1 MPLEWRT
8 RKAPPIGLRAQKLPY
23 GHLHEHCGGDF
34 DAEREKAETDI
45 YGPPLSDSDEKSP
58 SLPPSPK
65 PKPEY
70 PPPSKRRRLDT
81 RSSQQSDPTSSPS
94 VKKEQYPAD
103 IPRTAF
109 TPSTPSSC
117 HHLGSTE
124 NKAPSSSLDSRT
136 AIKDEAEDL
145 FPEYTASQSKA
156 SKTYQRNFHKAA
168 PVRPEQKQRVAEQEK
183 TESMVKSQPDGFK
196 IPDTEALI
204 ALGMGSLRSHQ
215 WFTLM
220 LRKFDPLK
228 KGVRRPNSSNQL
240 DHPQAQDRRGREDV
254 QQTKNPTVKGQ
265 LVRKPLRG
273 HHKHRALPSENLPHG
288 HSSKCQKDRSS
299 HGASMP
305 DAPIVPGLAGL
316 QGFANEVA
324 NQAKIKLEFSA
335 PESSATTSSGPTF
348 DFDVGD
354 GNSSSSL
361 SSAPDVEELDAIDYQ
376 DEVLKAQRSSSPKSK
391 CPLCKRSVSR
401 LFLDEF
407 SSTGFLNL
415 RQQAK
420 FCKAHNI
427 HSAREMWRERGYPS
441 LEWQELQAR
450 LPTYGDDLVGVLNN
464 TRTSFYRNVLDEQV
478 KSGKRTAKQ
487 LMMVGADDREG
498 SKMGYYGTKGQRI
511 LMDYLMERFA
521 SRIRR
526 LAGTD
531 RLVSASGV
539 AGYVQGVLVPELAVM
554 LVKDDMRVDDEQARV
569 ILKESTDIGNLLNEE
584 EDEVI
589 KDEVEE
595 DG

>member
-8 RKAPPIGLRAQKLPY
+8 RKAPQIGLRVQKFPY
-23 GHLHEHCGGDF
+23 GHLHEHYGGDF
-34 DAEREKAETDI
+34 NAEREKVETDI

-65 PKPEY
+65 PKPES
-70 PPPSKRRRLDT
+70 PPPSKRRRRDT
-81 RSSQQSDPTSSPS
+81 RNSQQIDLTTTPS
-94 VKKEQYPAD
+94 GKKEQDSAD
-103 IPRTAF
+103 IQRTTF
-109 TPSTPSSC
+109 TRHPDSTVNQAP
-117 HHLGSTE
+117 
-124 NKAPSSSLDSRT
+124 PSSSESRAAT
-136 AIKDEAEDL
+136 KNDTDEL
-145 FPEYTASQSKA
+145 FPGYAASQGKA
-156 SKTYQRNFHKAA
+156 PVTYQRNIHKSALSK
-168 PVRPEQKQRVAEQEK
+168 PGKKQGANKREK
-183 TESMVKSQPDGFK
+183 TELAVKLSSNGFK
-196 IPDTEALI
+196 TVDTESICALVLSPEKGRLE
-204 ALGMGSLRSHQ
+204 ADFKQPAGSSPSTRSQ
-215 WFTLM
+215 RARRRSTNEDSNGLSPARQKTFK
-220 LRKFDPLK
+220 RPPQAPSSPKRDSPPPPQFKVP
-228 KGVRRPNSSNQL
+228 KGLSPGSSN
-240 DHPQAQDRRGREDV
+240 RRSNR
-254 QQTKNPTVKGQ
+254 
-265 LVRKPLRG
+265 
-273 HHKHRALPSENLPHG
+273 S
-288 HSSKCQKDRSS
+288 DRSS
-299 HGASMP
+299 QDASMS

-316 QGFANEVA
+316 QGLANKVA
-324 NQAKIKLEFSA
+324 NQAKIKMQFSA
-335 PESSATTSSGPTF
+335 PESSATASSGPTF
-348 DFDVGD
+348 DFDIGD

-361 SSAPDVEELDAIDYQ
+361 SSAPDIEELDAIDYQ
-376 DEVLKAQRSSSPKSK
+376 DEVLKAQHSSSPKSK

-401 LFLDEF
+401 LFLEEF
-407 SSTGFLNL
+407 LGTGFLNL

-427 HSAREMWRERGYPS
+427 HSAQEVWKERGYPS

-450 LPTYGDDLVGVLNN
+450 LPTYGDDLVGVLNG

-478 KSGKRTAKQ
+478 RSGKRTAKQ

-511 LMDYLMERFA
+511 LMDYLMARFA

-531 RLVSASGV
+531 RLVSAAGV
-539 AGYVQGVLVPELAVM
+539 AGFVQGVLVPELAVM

>member
-103 IPRTAF
+103 ILRTAF

-136 AIKDEAEDL
+136 AIKDKAEDL

-204 ALGMGSLRSHQ
+204 ALVRSPEKGRTKAEFKQPAGSSPSTRSERARRRSTNEESNGQ
-215 WFTLM
+215 RPARQKTFKRPPQAPCSPK
-220 LRKFDPLK
+220 RKSPPRPQFKMP
-228 KGVRRPNSSNQL
+228 KGLSPGSSNQGSN
-240 DHPQAQDRRGREDV
+240 R
-254 QQTKNPTVKGQ
+254 
-265 LVRKPLRG
+265 
-273 HHKHRALPSENLPHG
+273 S
-288 HSSKCQKDRSS
+288 DRSS

-487 LMMVGADDREG
+487 LMMGN
-498 SKMGYYGTKGQRI
+498 GYCTASDLVLNYALLLIPTR
-511 LMDYLMERFA
+511 MDYLMERFA